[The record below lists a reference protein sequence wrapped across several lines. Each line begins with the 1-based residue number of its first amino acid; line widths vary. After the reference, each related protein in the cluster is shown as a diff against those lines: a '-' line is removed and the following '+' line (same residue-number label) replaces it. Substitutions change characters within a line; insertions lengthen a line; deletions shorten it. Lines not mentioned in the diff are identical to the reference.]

1 MKITIVAL
9 KNGKI
14 VHTHEFRFTLNG
26 YLKNCGSINA
36 YAHKTVMREI
46 IENGIQYDNMTEE
59 HQLL

>member
-14 VHTHEFRFTLNG
+14 VHAHEFKFTLNG
-26 YLKNCGSINA
+26 YLRNCRSINA
-36 YAHKTVMREI
+36 YTHKIVTREI
-46 IENGIQYDNMTEE
+46 IENGIQYDSMTEE